1 MAYKLIIT
9 EHADELLNSLLYH
22 LIYRLKNQQA
32 AKHLPDEID
41 KIYTCLEKNHCNFR
55 FAKMYIWQ
63 AKVIM
68 KQSFRKWIILLFLA
82 LMSLL

>member
-41 KIYTCLEKNHCNFR
+41 KIYTCLEKTTAISALQRC
-55 FAKMYIWQ
+55 ISG
-63 AKVIM
+63 
-68 KQSFRKWIILLFLA
+68 KQRLS
-82 LMSLL
+82 